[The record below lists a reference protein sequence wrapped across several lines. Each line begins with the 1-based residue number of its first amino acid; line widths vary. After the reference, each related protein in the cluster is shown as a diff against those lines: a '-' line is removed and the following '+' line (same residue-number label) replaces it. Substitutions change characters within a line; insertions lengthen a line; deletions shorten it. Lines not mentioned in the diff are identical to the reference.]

1 MWTFNFYVV
10 QVDVLEDPIF
20 KNVILLQTVL
30 QEVRA
35 IQLTVITGQD
45 KITCENLF
53 DLLFCFIIIPF
64 FK

>member
-1 MWTFNFYVV
+1 MVYYNILFQRVLRNFWTVVFVHVV

-35 IQLTVITGQD
+35 IQ
-45 KITCENLF
+45 
-53 DLLFCFIIIPF
+53 
-64 FK
+64 

>member
-1 MWTFNFYVV
+1 MWFLYIV

-35 IQLTVITGQD
+35 IQLTI
-45 KITCENLF
+45 
-53 DLLFCFIIIPF
+53 
-64 FK
+64 